1 MEVDM
6 KSPIGL
12 PNMAPLLIGSAAN
25 LESYIF
31 FKLES
36 IEIIH
41 NISLYQ
47 GTQNLGN
54 VYLKNIPHIHIFLS

>member
-54 VYLKNIPHIHIFLS
+54 VYLKSIPHIHIFLS